1 MMINK
6 RLIGE
11 LKESKPY
18 IVKNVVFQWI
28 KLVANI
34 IIICNFGLLLQEVF
48 SDVYDNLLKR
58 TILIVALIL
67 VRFIFTVK
75 ANQASHHASSGVKK
89 RLRDMLY
96 EKLLKLGS
104 SYHEKVSTAEVT
116 QVAVEGIEQLEIY
129 IGRYLP
135 QLFYSLLAPLTL
147 FVVLSFVSMKAAVI
161 LLVCVPLIPISI
173 VLFMKVAKKI
183 MKKYWGSYA
192 NLGHTFLENLQGLTT
207 LKIYEADE
215 FRHEKMNEDAEEFRV
230 ITMKLLMMQ
239 LNSIIIMNFFAF
251 GGAAI
256 GLIVA
261 INEYTN
267 GRVEFWQAFIIIMLA
282 AEFFIPVRLLG
293 SFFHVAMNGTT
304 AADKL
309 FRIIDLEEDVLTVSK
324 KEKDMPGDYIA
335 LEDVTFSYDEA
346 VNVLNKVSMN
356 FGKGKFTSIVGQSGC
371 GKSTIA
377 SLIMANRNKYKG
389 HIFVNGIE
397 NRLYDED
404 KRMERITLITHDSY
418 IFKGTVKENLLLGN
432 PEATEAEM
440 LKALE
445 LVNLKDFILNEG
457 GLSLS
462 INEQGSNLSGGQRQR
477 LSIARALL
485 HNSDVY
491 LFDEATS
498 NIDVE
503 SEECIMNVIHEIAKT
518 KTVIL
523 ISHRLAN
530 VIKSDQIYVLEKGV
544 VKEAGTHEELLKNGV
559 VYKEMYEQQSLLEQF
574 GKGGAVNA

>member
-6 RLIGE
+6 RLMGE

-34 IIICNFGLLLQEVF
+34 IIICNFGLLLQEVYEGQYTN
-48 SDVYDNLLKR
+48 VVKKA
-58 TILIVALIL
+58 ILIALLIF
-67 VRFIFTVK
+67 VRFVFTVK
-75 ANQASHHASSGVKK
+75 ANQASHHASSSVKK

-104 SYHEKVSTAEVT
+104 SYHEKVTTAEVT
-116 QVAVEGIEQLEIY
+116 QVAVEGIEQLETY
-129 IGRYLP
+129 IGKYLP

-147 FVVLSFVSMKAAVI
+147 FLVLSFVSIKAAII
-161 LLVCVPLIPISI
+161 LLICLPLIPISI
-173 VLFMKVAKKI
+173 ILFMKVAKKI

-215 FRHEKMNEDAEEFRV
+215 DRHQKMNEDAEDFRV

-239 LNSIIIMNFFAF
+239 LNSIIIMNFFTF

-256 GLIVA
+256 GLIIA
-261 INEYTN
+261 INEFLN
-267 GRVEFWQAFIIIMLA
+267 QRVEFWQAFIIIMLA

-309 FRIIDLEEDVLTVSK
+309 FRIIDLEEDHIEPKL
-324 KEKDMPGDYIA
+324 KEKNIDGNYIVFD
-335 LEDVTFSYDEA
+335 DVTFSYDDSL
-346 VNVLNKVSMN
+346 NVLNKVSMN
-356 FGKGKFTSIVGQSGC
+356 FSKGKFTSIVGQSGC

-377 SLIMANRNKYKG
+377 SLIMASRNKYSG
-389 HIFVNGIE
+389 HIFLNGIE
-397 NRLYDED
+397 NRIYDEE
-404 KRMERITLITHDSY
+404 KRMEHITLVTHDSY
-418 IFKGTVKENLLLGN
+418 IFKGTVKENLQLGN
-432 PEATEAEM
+432 ELATDKEM
-440 LKALE
+440 LDALA

-457 GLSLS
+457 GLTFML
-462 INEQGSNLSGGQRQR
+462 NEQGSNLSGGQRQR
-477 LSIARALL
+477 LAIARSLL
-485 HNSDVY
+485 HNSEVY
-491 LFDEATS
+491 IFDEATS

-503 SEECIMNVIHEIAKT
+503 SEECIMNVVHEIAKT

-530 VIKSDQIYVLEKGV
+530 VVKSDKIYVLDKGII
-544 VKEAGTHEELLKNGV
+544 KESGSHEELMNQGV
-559 VYKEMYEQQSLLEQF
+559 VYKKMYEQQSLLEQY
-574 GKGGAVNA
+574 GKGGTANA